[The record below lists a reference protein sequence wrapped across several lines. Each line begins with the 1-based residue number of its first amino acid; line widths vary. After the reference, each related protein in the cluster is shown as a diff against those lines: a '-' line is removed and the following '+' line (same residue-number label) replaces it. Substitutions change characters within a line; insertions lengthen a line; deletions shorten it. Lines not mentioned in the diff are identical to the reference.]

1 MSVKPLVAGNWKMN
15 GLKAS
20 VAEFEAIA
28 AGYDATLKAK
38 AELAAFKVPERLVII
53 DDFPAT
59 VGTNGRKVRVEVL
72 REWATAL
79 LSDQSAH
86 R

>member
-28 AGYDATLKAK
+28 AGYDAALKAK
-38 AELAAFKVPERLVII
+38 AELAICPPFTLV
-53 DDFPAT
+53 AT
-59 VGTNGRKVRVEVL
+59 L
-72 REWATAL
+72 
-79 LSDQSAH
+79 D
-86 R
+86 

>member
-28 AGYDATLKAK
+28 AGYDAALKAK
-38 AELAAFKVPERLVII
+38 AELAICPPFTLVLPDPERAAPMMIARAVM
-53 DDFPAT
+53 PAKLPAARAST
-59 VGTNGRKVRVEVL
+59 QSL
-72 REWATAL
+72 R
-79 LSDQSAH
+79 
-86 R
+86 